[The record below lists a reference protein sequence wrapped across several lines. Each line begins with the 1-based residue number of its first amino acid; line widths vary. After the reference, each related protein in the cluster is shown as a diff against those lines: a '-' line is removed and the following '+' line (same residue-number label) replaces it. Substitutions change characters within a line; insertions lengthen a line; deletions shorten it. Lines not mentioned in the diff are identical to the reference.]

1 MFSCYVH
8 NWSHAF
14 NQCPLCPSRVVTTSS
29 DSTEPLELGDPD
41 IIPRWAHTQSEL
53 TKLRKRVEVLEKA
66 LEKYALPQTRLTK
79 KHEEEQWRL
88 EPGFHDPQTAVEAL
102 KESAKIAA
110 ADE

>member
-1 MFSCYVH
+1 MRNLEDFKKEWRSFV
-8 NWSHAF
+8 
-14 NQCPLCPSRVVTTSS
+14 PDTSDGMNRS
-29 DSTEPLELGDPD
+29 APMTWFGIVYLLDSLD
-41 IIPRWAHTQSEL
+41 TQESEL

>member
-1 MFSCYVH
+1 MSETNCSVH
-8 NWSHAF
+8 ETCMW
-14 NQCPLCPSRVVTTSS
+14 
-29 DSTEPLELGDPD
+29 ELALGGAKRNAETA
-41 IIPRWAHTQSEL
+41 IHRMEKAESEL

-102 KESAKIAA
+102 KESAKIAG
-110 ADE
+110 E